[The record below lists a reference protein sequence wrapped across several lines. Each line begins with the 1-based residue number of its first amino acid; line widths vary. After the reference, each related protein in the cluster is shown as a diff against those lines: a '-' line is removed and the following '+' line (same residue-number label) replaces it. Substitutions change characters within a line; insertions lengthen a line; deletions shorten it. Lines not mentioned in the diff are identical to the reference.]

1 MDRMLTITYYH
12 HSGFS
17 VSSGNV
23 LLVFDY
29 WTGKK
34 RKLPEE
40 RQIKPEYLARFN
52 EIYVFVSHD
61 HEDHFDPVIY
71 TWEQYAPVTYI
82 IADDMP
88 ASAKGRRMGV
98 GGQMELSDR
107 VKVKAYGSTDAGVS
121 FLVEV
126 DGMKIFHAGDLN
138 FWHWR
143 EVSTV
148 REIELADE
156 DFRQE
161 VEKIIGEEIDWC
173 FFPVDPRMGMHFDA
187 GANYFM
193 MAVKPRV
200 LTPMHFWERSE
211 VISEYARRSRTR
223 ETEIVPLT
231 VQGQALTVNFAEDG
245 FMTVNMLNPPVNVQ
259 PGAAVQA
266 DVRLDGYEGIDP
278 FLETDMPVELGE

>member
-1 MDRMLTITYYH
+1 MGKMMTITYYH

-17 VSSGNV
+17 VASGSV

-29 WTGKK
+29 WTGKAK
-34 RKLPEE
+34 KLPED
-40 RQIKPEYLARFN
+40 RQIKPEFLARFN
-52 EIYVFVSHD
+52 EVYVFVSHE

-88 ASAKGRRMGV
+88 DSARGRRMGP
-98 GGQMELSDR
+98 GGQMTLSEH
-107 VKVKAYGSTDAGVS
+107 VSVKAYGSTDAGVS
-121 FLVEV
+121 YLVDL
-126 DGMKIFHAGDLN
+126 DGVKFFHAGDLN

-143 EVSTV
+143 EVSSV
-148 REIELADE
+148 REIELADA

-161 VEKIIGEEIDWC
+161 VELIQGEEIDWC

-193 MAVKPRV
+193 MTVKPRV
-200 LTPMHFWERSE
+200 LTPMHFWERGD
-211 VISEYARRSRTR
+211 VIVEFSRRSRTR

-231 VQGQALTVNFAEDG
+231 IQGQAVSLDMEEDG
-245 FMTVNMLNPPVNVQ
+245 FMNISMLNPPVQTPAPAQSETSVS
-259 PGAAVQA
+259 
-266 DVRLDGYEGIDP
+266 LDGYEGADP
-278 FLETDMPVELGE
+278 FLETDMPVDMG